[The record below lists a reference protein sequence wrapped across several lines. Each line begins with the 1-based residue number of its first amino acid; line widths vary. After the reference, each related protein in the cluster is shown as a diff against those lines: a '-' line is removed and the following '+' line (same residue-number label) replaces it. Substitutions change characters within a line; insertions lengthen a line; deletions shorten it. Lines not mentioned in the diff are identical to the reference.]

1 MMTTL
6 RLRNG
11 AHRDTGGRW
20 PWLRL
25 ATLALAAG
33 LVTLPLAAQTPAK
46 VDAAALYKSKCQACH
61 LAKGDNKN
69 ANMSFTD
76 GVWRQGSSVKDVSG
90 AIRDGV
96 KGTLMTSFKGKL
108 TDAEIEAL
116 ARYVRAFD
124 PSLKD

>member
-6 RLRNG
+6 RFRVG
-11 AHRDTGGRW
+11 APRPARGWR

-25 ATLALAAG
+25 AAPALVAG
-33 LVTLPLAAQTPAK
+33 LATLPLAAQAPPK
-46 VDAAALYKSKCQACH
+46 VDAAVLYKSKCQACH

-69 ANMSFTD
+69 AHMSFTD
-76 GVWRQGSSVKDVSG
+76 GVWRHGSSVTEVADV
-90 AIRDGV
+90 IRNGV

-116 ARYVRAFD
+116 ARHVRAFD

>member
-1 MMTTL
+1 MTTL
-6 RLRNG
+6 RLESG
-11 AHRDTGGRW
+11 AHRATGGRW

-25 ATLALAAG
+25 AAPALVAALLG
-33 LVTLPLAAQTPAK
+33 LPLTAQTPAK

-76 GVWRQGSSVKDVSG
+76 GIWRHGSSVKEVSD
-90 AIRDGV
+90 AIRNGV

-124 PSLKD
+124 SSLKD